1 MLTATQMKLIIM
13 LRSAQIMILLMMA
26 ALAGF

>member
-1 MLTATQMKLIIM
+1 MLTTTQMKLIIM